1 MKHIKIVNTI
11 EDAKNLVAKSLI
23 YDNINK
29 ENINWLQQ
37 PDQGEV
43 FSLNEGAD
51 GNLMS
56 DMFKISITYH
66 NIDSSLT
73 YNLGF
78 VNDTDILKIAL
89 NGREIDKST
98 LTSFVFDNDGDNVLD
113 IYINK
118 DPNKESVRIYWNGV
132 SPAIDP
138 VTVHISK
145 YISNIPKL
153 SANIKEVICDAPTIK
168 IIAGIFGSTNIESF
182 EYDGIIEYIGDN
194 GFRACKNL
202 KSIELKNGLQYIGNS
217 AFDSS
222 GLTGELT
229 LPDSIK
235 YIGGGAFNH
244 CSGLTQL
251 TLPNSI
257 TSIGSGAF
265 NRCSGLTQLTLPNS
279 ITSIGYSAFSGC
291 SGLTELTLPDSLTSI
306 GDGAFNGCSGLTG
319 ELTLPNSLTSI
330 GSGAFANC
338 INAIIHV
345 PETIE
350 TIDSGAFGGVKK
362 VILKNYTRFDNWQSW
377 YATEIVEE

>member
-1 MKHIKIVNTI
+1 MKHIKIVNNI
-11 EDAKNLVAKSLI
+11 DDAKNLVAKSLI
-23 YDNINK
+23 YDNIHK
-29 ENINWLQQ
+29 KNINWLQQ

-43 FSLNEGAD
+43 FSINEGTD
-51 GNLMS
+51 GNLMP

-66 NIDSSLT
+66 NINSSLT
-73 YNLGF
+73 YDLGF
-78 VNDTDILKIAL
+78 GDAIDILKVTF

-98 LTSFVFDNDGDNVLD
+98 LSNFIFDNDGDNVLD

-118 DPNKESVRIYWNGV
+118 DPNKESVRIYWNDV

-138 VTVHISK
+138 VTVHVNK
-145 YISNIPKL
+145 YISNIPRL
-153 SANIKEVICDAPTIK
+153 SNNVKRIICDAPKIK
-168 IIAGIFGSTNIESF
+168 IINVISGSTNIESF

-222 GLTGELT
+222 GLTQLT
-229 LPDSIK
+229 LPDSLTSL
-235 YIGGGAFNH
+235 GNGAFAN
-244 CSGLTQL
+244 CTGLTKL
-251 TLPNSI
+251 TLPDSL
-257 TSIGSGAF
+257 TSIGDGAF

-279 ITSIGYSAFSGC
+279 ITSIGDSAFSGC
-291 SGLTELTLPDSLTSI
+291 TGLTELTLPDSLTSI
-306 GDGAFNGCSGLTG
+306 RG
-319 ELTLPNSLTSI
+319 
-330 GSGAFANC
+330 GAFAGC